1 MVKLELSRS
10 RVWLLSALAEQQA
23 QRLIEPGALKDGLF
37 NLAADLKQMVKDH
50 DTNISEQAG
59 V

>member
-1 MVKLELSRS
+1 M
-10 RVWLLSALAEQQA
+10 RVVQMLAAAEQQA

-50 DTNISEQAG
+50 DTNTSQQAG
-59 V
+59 A